1 MYKRIMVA
9 VDGSDTAERGLQ
21 EALALARDQKARLA
35 IAHVIDIVVVNGAE
49 DFSETYMDN
58 LRDFARETL
67 EKARKSAQAAGIEAE
82 VQSPEIV
89 TSGYHVADKIA
100 ELARDW
106 KADLL
111 VVGTHGR
118 RGVSRLLLG
127 SVAERIVRMAPCA
140 LLLVR
145 GPSAESRS

>member
-1 MYKRIMVA
+1 MVA

-21 EALALARDQKARLA
+21 TAIALAKDQQARLA
-35 IAHVIDIVVVNGAE
+35 IVYVIDLVIIFEFGEPSVTYAE
-49 DFSETYMDN
+49 SARE
-58 LRDFARETL
+58 FARKTIER
-67 EKARKSAQAAGIEAE
+67 ARMTAQAAGIEPE
-82 VQSPEIV
+82 VQSPEIA
-89 TSGYHVADKIA
+89 TIGYRVADTLA
-100 ELARDW
+100 QLARDW

-127 SVAERIVRMAPCA
+127 SVAEHVARAAPCP

-145 GPSAESRS
+145 GGTPG

>member
-1 MYKRIMVA
+1 MYQRIMVA

-21 EALALARDQKARLA
+21 EAIRFAKDQKARLS
-35 IAHVIDIVVVNGAE
+35 IVHVIDIVVFNGAE
-49 DFSETYMDN
+49 AFSETYIDAMRQYGID
-58 LRDFARETL
+58 TL
-67 EKARKSAQAAGIEAE
+67 EQARKSAQAAGIEVD

-100 ELARDW
+100 QLAGDW

-127 SVAERIVRMAPCA
+127 SVAERVVRIAPCP

-145 GPSAESRS
+145 GQPT

>member
-1 MYKRIMVA
+1 MYQRIMVA
-9 VDGSDTAERGLQ
+9 VDGSDTAERGLR
-21 EALALARDQKARLA
+21 EAIRFAKDQKARLS
-35 IAHVIDIVVVNGAE
+35 IVHVIDIVVVNGAE
-49 DFSETYMDN
+49 EFSETNIDAMRQYGLD
-58 LRDFARETL
+58 TL
-67 EKARKSAQAAGIEAE
+67 EQARKSAQAAGIEVD

-100 ELARDW
+100 QLAGDW

-127 SVAERIVRMAPCA
+127 SVAERVVRIAPCP

-145 GPSAESRS
+145 GPPT

>member
-1 MYKRIMVA
+1 MYQRIMVA
-9 VDGSDTAERGLQ
+9 VDGSETAQRGLQ
-21 EALALARDQKARLA
+21 EAIKLAADQKARLA
-35 IAHVIDIVVVNGAE
+35 IVHVIDIVVVNGAE
-49 DFSETYMDN
+49 EFSETYIDSMRQYAN
-58 LRDFARETL
+58 ETL
-67 EKARKSAQAAGIEAE
+67 ERARSSAKAAGLEAE

-89 TSGYHVADKIA
+89 TSGFHVSDKIA
-100 ELARDW
+100 QLAEEW

-127 SVAERIVRMAPCA
+127 SVAERIVRMAPCP

-145 GPSAESRS
+145 GPSSESNG